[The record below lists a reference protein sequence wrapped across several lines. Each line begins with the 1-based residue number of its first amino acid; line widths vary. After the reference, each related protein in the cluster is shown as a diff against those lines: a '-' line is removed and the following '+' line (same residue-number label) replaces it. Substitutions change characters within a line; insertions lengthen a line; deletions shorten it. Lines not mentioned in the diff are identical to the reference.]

1 MGISVRNWL
10 RFFLLFGKEYY
21 FIEKLSFLINNLFGN
36 VFQTSGVKSLITLL
50 YAKLQVSISSIYGDI
65 TVYFYKYVMLEA
77 PRLHLTCFNKIKMP
91 ENATACGTKSFKSAE
106 NMNIEKLRF
115 SKIDANI
122 YLFIYLF
129 ICTLFIVDNH

>member
-10 RFFLLFGKEYY
+10 RFFLLFGKEYC

-36 VFQTSGVKSLITLL
+36 VFQTSGVKSFTTLL

-77 PRLHLTCFNKIKMP
+77 PRLHLTCFNQINMP
-91 ENATACGTKSFKSAE
+91 ENAIACGTKSFKSAE

-129 ICTLFIVDNH
+129 IYLHFIYS